1 MNITE
6 ELKKLSLET
15 GPSGFEFPVS
25 EKCMQIL
32 APYVDE
38 VSCTE
43 LGNVIAIK
51 RCGLE
56 NAKKLMLIAHID
68 EIGLIV
74 TGYDEGFLRF
84 ASIGGVDRR
93 MLPARELT
101 ILTEPPL
108 FGVVGAAA
116 PHGLSASAM
125 TESIP
130 MEDLRI
136 DTGLSGAEV
145 KKKIPVGTPV
155 SFRSPF
161 FMLGDDTVCGKS
173 FDDRACFMGI
183 AKAAELLQDARL
195 PWDVY
200 FVGSISEELGM
211 RGAVTAAYRIDPDV
225 CIAVD
230 VCHAWT
236 PDVAPKD
243 FVSELGKGPTV
254 TVGPNTCPAV
264 VRRLRALADEKR
276 IPYQIDVAGGNT
288 GTDAWTVQIS
298 REGVATAVLSLPL
311 RYMHTPQEAGS
322 LKDMGLLAELA
333 AAFARDPGEEVL
345 SCLNI

>member
-1 MNITE
+1 MNYTE
-6 ELKKLSLET
+6 ELKNLSLAT

-25 EKCMQIL
+25 EICAKIL

-43 LGNVIAIK
+43 LGNVIAVK

-101 ILTEPPL
+101 ILTDPPL

-116 PHGLSASAM
+116 PHGLTAAAM
-125 TESIP
+125 TASIP

-136 DTGLSGAEV
+136 DTGLSAEEAR
-145 KKKIPVGTPV
+145 KKIPVGTPV

-161 FMLGDDTVCGKS
+161 FMLGDDVVCGKS

-183 AKAAELLQDARL
+183 AAAAELLKGKDL

-211 RGAVTAAYRIDPDV
+211 RGAITAAYKVAPDV

-236 PDVAPKD
+236 PDVSAKD
-243 FVSELGKGPTV
+243 YVSELGKGPTV
-254 TVGPNTCPAV
+254 TLGPNTCPPV
-264 VRRLRALADEKR
+264 VKRIRELAAKKR

-298 REGVATAVLSLPL
+298 RAGVATAVLSLPL

-322 LKDMGLLAELA
+322 LKDIGLLAELT
-333 AAFARDPGEEVL
+333 AAFAEDPGEEVL
-345 SCLNI
+345 SCLSI